1 MSRLDAT
8 VVALVF
14 ALAGC
19 APPVVGGTWH
29 TGAVTPGA
37 LVAQDVA
44 VEFVDGSSIRGT
56 VMQGGLS
63 TCAERHTRTMSGT
76 WRMNGDRVFLYF
88 FCDVEVACGSGT
100 INLCELLTQTVV
112 GNHEQRGTNELV
124 SVDHPGVRL
133 TRR

>member
-1 MSRLDAT
+1 MSRLSAI
-8 VVALVF
+8 VAMLALV
-14 ALAGC
+14 AAGC

-37 LVAQDVA
+37 LIAQDVA
-44 VEFVDGSSIRGT
+44 VEFIDGSSVRGT
-56 VMQGGLS
+56 VTQGGLS

-76 WRMNGDRVFLYF
+76 WRMNGDKVFVYF

-100 INLCELLTQTVV
+100 INLCDVLDQTVV
-112 GNHEQRGTNELV
+112 GNHEQRSVNELV
-124 SVDHPGVRL
+124 SVEHPGVRL